1 MEALKGFSGQ
11 VGILAA
17 GRCLSQ
23 IGNGFTIFYAPILF
37 VNQLGLSATA
47 VGIGIGSG
55 AISGVLGRFL
65 GGTFADSPLVGR
77 RGTLLLSA
85 AISALADLVFICTH
99 NLPIFIIG
107 NLLMGLGI
115 GLYWPATEAAVADLT
130 TDGQRNDIF
139 AIMRLADNIG
149 LSWGVVLGGA
159 LMAAEYNY
167 RVLCA
172 IDGISF
178 VIFFGIVYGAIAETG
193 DFSKHDSNQRLQ
205 GWMIALRDRP
215 LTIFLV
221 VNILCTTY
229 LSQLQSTLPLYLSN
243 FVSGFDPKIISGL
256 FAWYIVFVALCQ
268 LPVARWLNR
277 FSRPQAL
284 GISLLLW
291 EVGFGLIWVTGVM
304 GGVIWAI
311 LALSIMGLATAAYT
325 PSASALVA
333 DLAPPSRRGI
343 YMSINAQCWAIGYFI
358 GPSLGGWALDRSRY
372 IADGFW
378 LAAAVSVGL
387 GILILQYLQ
396 GLLQKN

>member
-1 MEALKGFSGQ
+1 LKGFSAQ

-23 IGNGFTIFYAPILF
+23 IGNGFTLFYAPILF
-37 VNQLGLSATA
+37 VNQLGLSTTA

-107 NLLMGLGI
+107 NLLMGFGI

-130 TDGQRNDIF
+130 TDGQRNETF
-139 AIMRLADNIG
+139 AIMRLADNLG
-149 LSWGVVLGGA
+149 LSMGVVLGGA
-159 LMAAEYNY
+159 LMAAAVNY
-167 RVLCA
+167 RVLFA

-193 DFSKHDSNQRLQ
+193 DFSKHDSNQRGQ
-205 GWMIALRDRP
+205 GWMVALRDRP
-215 LTIFLV
+215 LMIFFV
-221 VNILCTTY
+221 VNIMCTTY
-229 LSQLQSTLPLYLSN
+229 LSQLQSTLPLYLNN
-243 FVSGFDPKIISGL
+243 FSGLDPKIISGL
-256 FAWYIVFVALCQ
+256 FAWHIVFVALCQ

-277 FSRPQAL
+277 FSSPQAL

-291 EVGFGLIWVTGVM
+291 EIGFGLIWVTGVM

-311 LALSIMGLATAAYT
+311 LAVSIISLATAAYT
-325 PSASALVA
+325 PSASAFVA
-333 DLAPPSRRGI
+333 DLAPPSLRGI
-343 YMSINAQCWAIGYFI
+343 YMSLNAQCWAIGYFI
-358 GPSLGGWALDRSRY
+358 GPTLGGWALDRSRY

-378 LAAAVSVGL
+378 LAAAVSVGI

-396 GLLQKN
+396 SLLPLKN

>member
-1 MEALKGFSGQ
+1 M
-11 VGILAA
+11 AA

-23 IGNGFTIFYAPILF
+23 IGNGFTRFYAPILF

-55 AISGVLGRFL
+55 AISGVLGRFW
-65 GGTFADSPLVGR
+65 GGTFADSTLVGR

-85 AISALADLVFICTH
+85 AISALADLVFIFTD
-99 NLPIFIIG
+99 NLPIFIVG

-130 TDGQRNDIF
+130 SDGQRNEAF
-139 AIMRLADNIG
+139 AIMRLADNLG
-149 LSWGVVLGGA
+149 LSMGVVLGGA
-159 LMAAEYNY
+159 LMTANVNY
-167 RVLCA
+167 RVLFA

-178 VIFFGIVYGAIAETG
+178 IAFFAVVYGAIAETG
-193 DFSKHDSNQRLQ
+193 DFSDHNSNQRGQ
-205 GWMIALRDRP
+205 GWMVAWRDRP
-215 LTIFLV
+215 LRIFFV
-221 VNILCTTY
+221 VNIMFTTY

-243 FVSGFDPKIISGL
+243 FVRGFDPKIISGL
-256 FAWYIVFVALCQ
+256 FTWYIIFIALCQ

-304 GGVIWAI
+304 DGVIWAI
-311 LALSIMGLATAAYT
+311 LALGIMGLATAAYT
-325 PSASALVA
+325 PSASAFVA
-333 DLAPPSRRGI
+333 DLAPPSLRGI
-343 YMSINAQCWAIGYFI
+343 YMSLNAQCWAIGYFI
-358 GPSLGGWALDRSRY
+358 GPTLGGWALDRSRY

-378 LAAAVSVGL
+378 LVAAVSVGI

-396 GLLQKN
+396 SLLPLKK

>member
-1 MEALKGFSGQ
+1 MKGFSGQ

-23 IGNGFTIFYAPILF
+23 IGNLFTIFYAPILF
-37 VNQLGLSATA
+37 VHQLGLSATA

-65 GGTFADSPLVGR
+65 GVSFADSPWVGR

-130 TDGQRNDIF
+130 TDGQRNETF
-139 AIMRLADNIG
+139 AIMRLADNLG

-167 RVLCA
+167 RVLFA

-178 VIFFGIVYGAIAETG
+178 IAFFGVVYGAIAETG
-193 DFSKHDSNQRLQ
+193 DFSKHDSNQKLQ
-205 GWMIALRDRP
+205 GWMVAWRDRP
-215 LTIFLV
+215 LTLFLV
-221 VNILCTTY
+221 VNIMFTTY

-333 DLAPPSRRGI
+333 DLAPPSLRGI

-358 GPSLGGWALDRSRY
+358 GPSLGGWALDRSRF

-378 LAAAVSVGL
+378 LVAAVSVGI
-387 GILILQYLQ
+387 GMLILQYLQ
-396 GLLQKN
+396 GLLQLKN

>member
-1 MEALKGFSGQ
+1 
-11 VGILAA
+11 V
-17 GRCLSQ
+17 
-23 IGNGFTIFYAPILF
+23 
-37 VNQLGLSATA
+37 GLSATA

-65 GGTFADSPLVGR
+65 GGSFADSPWVGR

-107 NLLMGLGI
+107 NLLMGFGI

-130 TDGQRNDIF
+130 TDGQRNYTF
-139 AIMRLADNIG
+139 AIMRLADNLG
-149 LSWGVVLGGA
+149 LSMGVVLGGA

-167 RVLCA
+167 RVLFA

-178 VIFFGIVYGAIAETG
+178 IAFFGVVYGAIGETG
-193 DFSKHDSNQRLQ
+193 DFSNHDSNQKLQ
-205 GWMIALRDRP
+205 GWVVALRDRP
-215 LTIFLV
+215 LTVFFV
-221 VNILCTTY
+221 VNIMCTTY

-243 FVSGFDPKIISGL
+243 FVSGFSPKNISGL

-291 EVGFGLIWVTGVM
+291 EMGFGLIWVIGVM
-304 GGVIWAI
+304 GRRIGVPPVLWAI

-333 DLAPPSRRGI
+333 DLAPPSLRGI
-343 YMSINAQCWAIGYFI
+343 YMSLNAQCWAIGYFI

-378 LAAAVSVGL
+378 LVAAVSVGI

-396 GLLQKN
+396 SLLPLKKYSISQAREVQ